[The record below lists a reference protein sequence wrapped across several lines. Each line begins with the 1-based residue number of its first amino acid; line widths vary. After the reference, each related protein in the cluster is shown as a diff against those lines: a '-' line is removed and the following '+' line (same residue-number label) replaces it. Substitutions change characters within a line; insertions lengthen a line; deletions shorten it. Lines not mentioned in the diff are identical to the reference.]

1 MFVSV
6 AHGGRVSHLKMTEEQ
21 LAAYEKR
28 MQGFGVPPRPVY
40 LMSKAE
46 EPLKIKRP
54 RGPAAHKKVSEIEA
68 LMDEQLRDYGLPP
81 YERQHAPLED
91 RKFRIDF
98 AWPDRMIGLEVDGA
112 VHRIKGSFKQSFER
126 NYQLMLLGWT
136 VLHVGG
142 DEVRKGIAIQWI
154 QNILTR

>member
-1 MFVSV
+1 MS
-6 AHGGRVSHLKMTEEQ
+6 EEQ

-28 MQGFGVPPRPVY
+28 LRGFGVPARPVP
-40 LMSKAE
+40 LMSQHDESMKV
-46 EPLKIKRP
+46 KRP
-54 RGPAAHKKVSEIEA
+54 RGKAASGKASEIEA